1 MFAEK
6 RGAAIAVR
14 LITFIVIANNRDDD
28 LLIIFQNKK
37 QA

>member
-6 RGAAIAVR
+6 RRAAIAVR